1 MFDSMD
7 GDYRDPTARSAV
19 SASGAGSPR
28 TARSAAAQEEQ
39 TGEAL
44 DDYVLAKELCA
55 YKNNYAPSHE
65 ENAAALDWIADF
77 QNVRLNARLK
87 SIYGLRLQHEL
98 TLARLRLLVF
108 LGKYSEADSECV
120 SMIKAIRS
128 GDACGTKPK
137 QIIKEDEGKTG
148 RTNKT
153 SATDATNAG
162 DVENEDEEEVDSR
175 EEAA

>member
-1 MFDSMD
+1 M
-7 GDYRDPTARSAV
+7 
-19 SASGAGSPR
+19 
-28 TARSAAAQEEQ
+28 
-39 TGEAL
+39 
-44 DDYVLAKELCA
+44 
-55 YKNNYAPSHE
+55 PSHE
-65 ENAAALDWIADF
+65 ENAAALDWIADL

-87 SIYGLRLQHEL
+87 SIYGIRLQHEL

-162 DVENEDEEEVDSR
+162 DVENEDEEEVVAEKWPRRYIQLEVYLICEILSIR
-175 EEAA
+175 AKIYEYTSIWQMYSHG